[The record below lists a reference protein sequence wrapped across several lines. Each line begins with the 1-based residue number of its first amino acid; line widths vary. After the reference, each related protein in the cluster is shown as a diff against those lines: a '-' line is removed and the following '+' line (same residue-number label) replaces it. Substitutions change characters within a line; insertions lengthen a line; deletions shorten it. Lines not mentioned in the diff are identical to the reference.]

1 MTVDFQRLAAD
12 EQKIAKLNADRLM
25 WSDADVAAAI
35 IQTEHCTKLVNIRG
49 LALQV
54 CEAQH
59 EEMQTAQ
66 DEAERTLN
74 ENLLNCA
81 AEAALGGHDL
91 GEW

>member
-54 CEAQH
+54 CEA
-59 EEMQTAQ
+59 
-66 DEAERTLN
+66 
-74 ENLLNCA
+74 
-81 AEAALGGHDL
+81 
-91 GEW
+91 